1 MNSFWYDK
9 IVDIFKRSTQNWT
22 IYGGLLGLFQG
33 TELVYFG
40 GLLNFKYF
48 WVIHDIHDIFW
59 G

>member
-1 MNSFWYDK
+1 MMKFGYFQAVNTKLDYLWRSFLY
-9 IVDIFKRSTQNWT
+9 I
-22 IYGGLLGLFQG
+22 LGLFQG

-48 WVIHDIHDIFW
+48 WGMPDIHDNFW